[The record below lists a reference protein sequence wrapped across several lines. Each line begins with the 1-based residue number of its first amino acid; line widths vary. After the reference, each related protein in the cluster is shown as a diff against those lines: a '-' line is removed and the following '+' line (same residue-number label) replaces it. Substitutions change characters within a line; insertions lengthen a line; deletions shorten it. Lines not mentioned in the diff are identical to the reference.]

1 LIVLLRCPA
10 LKGGIPGKQR
20 KTTRVAGGRPETLQ
34 KSPIPPHQESDL
46 SASAAAPNVIITL
59 PDGKTLTFARGITG
73 QEIAASIGPGLAK
86 AALIL
91 EVNGKEWD
99 LFRPIE
105 EDASIRIITKK
116 DAKAL
121 ELIRHDAAHLL
132 AMAVQELFPGTQVTI
147 GPAIDD
153 GFYYDFARAEPFTPE
168 DLPLI
173 EAKMRE
179 IVKQARPTRREVW
192 PRDKA
197 IAHFRELG
205 EHYKAELIEGIP
217 ANDDVSIYYHGD
229 WHDLCRGPHFC
240 TTAEIGDAFKLTKIA
255 GAYWRGDAKNAQLQ
269 RIYGTAWRDQKE
281 LDAYLERMAEA
292 EKRDHRKLGRELE
305 LFTFSPDVGAG
316 LPLWMPNGMVIRQEL
331 EFLALN
337 EERKDGYRRVATPHI
352 AKEALYYRSRHLP
365 YYGEGMYA
373 PLDIDGENYRL
384 RPMNCPHHHLIYGA
398 TRHSYREL
406 PLRIAEY
413 GQDYRYE
420 ASGGLSGLMRVR
432 GFCMNDAH
440 IYCRYD
446 QAKDEFIR
454 VMKLHARYYDL
465 FNIKEYYMRLSL
477 PDLDKLDKYVD
488 EPGKWL
494 DALKVIRQAMDE
506 SGLHYVE
513 GKGEAAFYGPKID
526 FMIKSAI
533 GTEYTIS
540 TNQLDF
546 LATET
551 FDLKY
556 IGEDGADH
564 PVYVIHR
571 APLGTHERFTAFLI
585 EHYAGAFPTWLAP
598 VQARV
603 IPISDKAA
611 DYAQKVLDALFQTP
625 VVNGT
630 AGLRV
635 DIDTSNERMQKK
647 IRDAQLKKIPYM
659 LVVGEREAAEG
670 TVAVRLR
677 SGKDLGAMPL
687 ETFIARIKS
696 EAESRVDV
704 AE

>member
-1 LIVLLRCPA
+1 
-10 LKGGIPGKQR
+10 
-20 KTTRVAGGRPETLQ
+20 E
-34 KSPIPPHQESDL
+34 
-46 SASAAAPNVIITL
+46 
-59 PDGKTLTFARGITG
+59 
-73 QEIAASIGPGLAK
+73 
-86 AALIL
+86 
-91 EVNGKEWD
+91 
-99 LFRPIE
+99 
-105 EDASIRIITKK
+105 
-116 DAKAL
+116 
-121 ELIRHDAAHLL
+121 
-132 AMAVQELFPGTQVTI
+132 
-147 GPAIDD
+147 D
-153 GFYYDFARAEPFTPE
+153 GFYYDFAREEPFTPE
-168 DLPLI
+168 DLPKI
-173 EAKMRE
+173 EARMRE
-179 IVKQARPTRREVW
+179 IMRADLPTRREVW

-197 IAHFRELG
+197 IEHFEAMG
-205 EHYKAELIEGIP
+205 EHYKAQLIRDLP
-217 ANDDVSIYYHGD
+217 ADEPISLYWHGD
-229 WHDLCRGPHFC
+229 WHDLCRGPHFAS
-240 TTAEIGDAFKLTKIA
+240 TGKIPDAFKLTKIA

-281 LDAYLERMAEA
+281 LDAYLLKLEEQ

-331 EFLALN
+331 EFLALQ
-337 EERKDGYRRVATPHI
+337 EERRDGYRRVATPHI
-352 AKEALYYRSRHLP
+352 TKESLFYRSRHLP
-365 YYGEGMYA
+365 YYNDGMYA
-373 PLDIDGENYRL
+373 PLDIDGENYYL
-384 RPMNCPHHHLIYGA
+384 RPMNCPFHHLVYGA

-406 PLRIAEY
+406 PLRLAEY

-454 VMKLHARYYDL
+454 VMHLHARYYDL
-465 FNIKEYYMRLSL
+465 MNIKEYYMRLSL
-477 PDLDKLDKYVD
+477 PDMGKLDKYVD
-488 EPGKWL
+488 APEKWIA
-494 DALKVIRQAMDE
+494 ALEIIKQAMQE
-506 SGLHYVE
+506 SGYKYVE
-513 GKGEAAFYGPKID
+513 GEGEAAFYGPKID
-526 FMIKSAI
+526 FLIRSAI

-556 IGEDGADH
+556 IGEDGAEH

-585 EHYAGAFPTWLAP
+585 EHYAGAFPVWLAP
-598 VQARV
+598 IQARI
-603 IPISDKAA
+603 IPISEKVS
-611 DYAQKVLDALFQTP
+611 DYAQKVVDTLFAAP

-630 AGLRV
+630 GGLRV
-635 DIDTSNERMQKK
+635 DIDTSAERMQKK

-670 TVAVRLR
+670 KVAVRLR

-687 ETFIARIKS
+687 DAFIARIKQ
-696 EAESRVDV
+696 EAETRVDA

>member
-1 LIVLLRCPA
+1 M
-10 LKGGIPGKQR
+10 
-20 KTTRVAGGRPETLQ
+20 T
-34 KSPIPPHQESDL
+34 
-46 SASAAAPNVIITL
+46 ITL
-59 PDGKTLTFARGITG
+59 PDGKAMTFTRGVTPG
-73 QEIAASIGPGLAK
+73 DVAAAIGPGLAK
-86 AALIL
+86 AALIG
-91 EVNGKEWD
+91 EVDGKEWD
-99 LFRPIE
+99 LFRPLDH
-105 EDASIRIITKK
+105 DAKLRIITKK
-116 DAKAL
+116 DPEAL
-121 ELIRHDAAHLL
+121 ELIRHDAAHIL

-147 GPAIDD
+147 GPAIED
-153 GFYYDFARAEPFTPE
+153 GFYYDFARNKPFTPE
-168 DLPLI
+168 DLPVI
-173 EAKMRE
+173 EAKMHE
-179 IVKQARPTRREVW
+179 IVKRDLPTRREVW

-197 IAHFRELG
+197 IQHFRDMG
-205 EHYKAELIEGIP
+205 ESYKAELIESIP
-217 ANDDVSIYYHGD
+217 EGEDVSIYWHGD
-229 WHDLCRGPHFC
+229 WHDLCRGPHFR
-240 TTAEIGDAFKLTKIA
+240 TTGQVGDAFKLTKIA
-255 GAYWRGDAKNAQLQ
+255 GAYWRGDANNAQLQ

-281 LDAYLERMAEA
+281 LDAYLLKLEEQ
-292 EKRDHRKLGRELE
+292 EKRDHRKIGREME
-305 LFTFSPDVGAG
+305 LFTFSPDIGAG

-331 EFLALN
+331 EFLALQ

-352 AKEALYYRSRHLP
+352 TKENLFYRSRHLP
-365 YYGEGMYA
+365 YYKEDMYA
-373 PLDIDGENYRL
+373 PLDIDGENYYL
-384 RPMNCPHHHLIYGA
+384 RPMNCPFHHTIYGA

-454 VMKLHARYYDL
+454 VMQLHARYYDL
-465 FNIKEYYMRLSL
+465 MGIKEYYMRLSL

-488 EPGKWL
+488 EPQKWL
-494 DALKVIRQAMDE
+494 DAMGIIKQAMTE
-506 SGLHYVE
+506 SGYPFVE
-513 GKGEAAFYGPKID
+513 AKGEAAFYGPKID

-551 FDLKY
+551 FNLKY
-556 IGEDGADH
+556 IGEDGAEH
-564 PVYVIHR
+564 PLYVIHR

-585 EHYAGAFPTWLAP
+585 EHYAGAFPVWLAP

-603 IPISDKAA
+603 IPITEKVNDFAHKVMA
-611 DYAQKVLDALFQTP
+611 DLNALQ

-635 DIDTSNERMQKK
+635 DIDLASERMQKK
-647 IRDAQLKKIPYM
+647 IRDAQLQKIPYM

-670 TVAVRLR
+670 KVAVRLR

-687 ETFIARIKS
+687 ETFMARIKK
-696 EAESRVDV
+696 EAESRQDV
-704 AE
+704 AD

>member
-1 LIVLLRCPA
+1 MSVSDA
-10 LKGGIPGKQR
+10 
-20 KTTRVAGGRPETLQ
+20 VA
-34 KSPIPPHQESDL
+34 
-46 SASAAAPNVIITL
+46 NVTVTL
-59 PDGKTLTFARGITG
+59 PDGKALTVARGTTPA
-73 QEIAASIGPGLAK
+73 EIAASIGPGLAK
-86 AALIL
+86 AALIA
-91 EVNGKEWD
+91 EVNGTQWD

-105 EDASIRIITKK
+105 DDAKIRIITKK
-116 DAKAL
+116 DVEAL
-121 ELIRHDAAHLL
+121 ELIRHDAAHIL

-147 GPAIDD
+147 GPAIED
-153 GFYYDFARAEPFTPE
+153 GFYYDFARDTPFTLE
-168 DLPLI
+168 DLPKI
-173 EAKMRE
+173 EAKMHE
-179 IVKQARPTRREVW
+179 IVKRDLPTRREVW

-197 IAHFRELG
+197 VAHFKGMG
-205 EHYKAELIEGIP
+205 EDYKAELIASIP
-217 ANDDVSIYYHGD
+217 AGEDVSIYWHGD
-229 WHDLCRGPHFC
+229 WHDLCRGPHFAG
-240 TTAEIGDAFKLTKIA
+240 TGKIGDAFKLTKIA
-255 GAYWRGDAKNAQLQ
+255 GAYWRGDSNNAQLQ

-281 LDAYLERMAEA
+281 LDAYLLKLEEQ
-292 EKRDHRKLGRELE
+292 EKRDHRRLGKELE

-331 EFLALN
+331 EFLALQ
-337 EERKDGYRRVATPHI
+337 EERKDGYKRVATPHI

-365 YYGEGMYA
+365 YYNEGMYS
-373 PLDIDGENYRL
+373 PLDIDGENYYL

-454 VMKLHARYYDL
+454 VMRLHARYYDL
-465 FNIKEYYMRLSL
+465 MGIKEYYMRLSL
-477 PDLDKLDKYVD
+477 PDLNKLDKYVD
-488 EPGKWL
+488 QPEKWL
-494 DALKVIRQAMDE
+494 AALKIIREAMAE
-506 SGLHYVE
+506 SGYHAVDGE
-513 GKGEAAFYGPKID
+513 GEAAFYGPKID

-551 FDLKY
+551 FGLNY
-556 IGEDGADH
+556 IGEDGAEH

-598 VQARV
+598 IQARI
-603 IPISDKAA
+603 IPISEKAN
-611 DYAQKVLDALFQTP
+611 DYAHKVREALFNEP

-635 DIDTSNERMQKK
+635 DIDETNERMQKK
-647 IRDAQLKKIPYM
+647 IRDAQLQKIPYM

-670 TVAVRLR
+670 KVAVRLR

-687 ETFIARIKS
+687 ENVIARIKK
-696 EAESRVDV
+696 EAESRQDV

>member
-1 LIVLLRCPA
+1 LF
-10 LKGGIPGKQR
+10 
-20 KTTRVAGGRPETLQ
+20 
-34 KSPIPPHQESDL
+34 QEKPVSAP
-46 SASAAAPNVIITL
+46 ASAKQIVVTL
-59 PDGKTLTFARGITG
+59 PDGKTMTFPRGVTG
-73 QEIAASIGPGLAK
+73 GEIAVAIGPGLAK

-91 EVNGKEWD
+91 EVDGEEYD

-105 EDASIRIITKK
+105 HDAKIRIVTKK
-116 DAKAL
+116 DDKAL
-121 ELIRHDAAHLL
+121 ELIRHDAAHVL
-132 AMAVQELFPGTQVTI
+132 AMAVQALYPGTQVTI

-153 GFYYDFARAEPFTPE
+153 GFYYDFARDEPFTPD
-168 DLPLI
+168 DLPKI
-173 EAKMRE
+173 EAKMHE
-179 IVKQARPTRREVW
+179 IVKADLPTRREVW

-197 IAHFRELG
+197 VEHFKSIG
-205 EHYKAELIEGIP
+205 ENYKAELIAAIPEGE
-217 ANDDVSIYYHGD
+217 DVSLYWHGD
-229 WHDLCRGPHFC
+229 WHDLCRGPHFA
-240 TTAEIGDAFKLTKIA
+240 TTGKIGDAFKLTKIA
-255 GAYWRGDAKNAQLQ
+255 GAYWRGDSNNAQLQ

-281 LDAYLERMAEA
+281 LDAYLTRLEEA
-292 EKRDHRKLGRELE
+292 EKRDHRRIGKEME

-331 EFLALN
+331 EFLALQ
-337 EERKDGYRRVATPHI
+337 EERKDGYVRVATPHI
-352 AKEALYYRSRHLP
+352 TKEALYIRSRHLP
-365 YYGEGMYA
+365 YYADSMYS
-373 PLDIDGENYRL
+373 PLDIDGENYYL
-384 RPMNCPHHHLIYGA
+384 RPMNCPHHHMIYLA

-446 QAKDEFIR
+446 QAKEEFIK
-454 VMKLHARYYDL
+454 VMRLHARYYDL
-465 FNIKEYYMRLSL
+465 MDIKDYYMRLSL

-488 EPGKWL
+488 QPEKWL
-494 DALKVIRQAMDE
+494 AALAIIKEAMVE
-506 SGLHYVE
+506 SGYPFKEV
-513 GKGEAAFYGPKID
+513 KGEAAFYGPKID
-526 FMIKSAI
+526 FEIKSVI

-546 LATET
+546 LATQT
-551 FDLKY
+551 FGLCY
-556 IGEDGADH
+556 IGEDGGEH

-598 VQARV
+598 VQARI
-603 IPISDKAA
+603 IPISDKVD
-611 DYAQKVLDALFQTP
+611 DYAETVRRKLFDVP

-635 DIDTSNERMQKK
+635 DIDLTAERMQKK
-647 IRDAQLKKIPYM
+647 IRDAQLQKIPYM

-670 TVAVRLR
+670 KVAVRLR
-677 SGKDLGAMPL
+677 SGKDLGPMPL
-687 ETFIARIKS
+687 ESFIARIKE
-696 EAESRVDV
+696 EAETRKDRV
-704 AE
+704 E

>member
-1 LIVLLRCPA
+1 M
-10 LKGGIPGKQR
+10 
-20 KTTRVAGGRPETLQ
+20 
-34 KSPIPPHQESDL
+34 
-46 SASAAAPNVIITL
+46 SAAANAPIHITL
-59 PDGKTLTFARGITG
+59 PDGKTMEFKTG
-73 QEIAASIGPGLAK
+73 VTGAEIAASIGPGLAK

-91 EVNGKEWD
+91 EVDGQQWD

-105 EDASIRIITKK
+105 HDAKIRIITRK
-116 DAKAL
+116 DPEAL
-121 ELIRHDAAHLL
+121 ELIRHDAAHVL

-153 GFYYDFARAEPFTPE
+153 GFYYDFARNEPFTPE
-168 DLPLI
+168 DLPKI
-173 EAKMRE
+173 EAKMHE
-179 IVKQARPTRREVW
+179 IVKADLPTRRQVW
-192 PRDKA
+192 PREKA
-197 IAHFRELG
+197 IEHFREMG
-205 EHYKAELIEGIP
+205 ETYKAELIESIP
-217 ANDDVSIYYHGD
+217 EGEDVSIYWHGD
-229 WHDLCRGPHFC
+229 WHDLCRGPHFQ
-240 TTAEIGDAFKLTKIA
+240 TTSKIGDAFKLTKIS

-269 RIYGTAWRDQKE
+269 RIYGTAWRDKKE
-281 LDAYLERMAEA
+281 LDAYITRLEEV
-292 EKRDHRKLGRELE
+292 EKRDHRKIGRDME

-331 EFLALN
+331 EFLALQ
-337 EERKDGYRRVATPHI
+337 EERRDGYRRVATPHI
-352 AKEALYYRSRHLP
+352 TKEALYLRSRHLP
-365 YYGEGMYA
+365 YYKDDMYS
-373 PLDIDGENYRL
+373 PLDIDGENYYL

-413 GQDYRYE
+413 AQDYRYE

-432 GFCMNDAH
+432 GFCQNDAH

-454 VMKLHARYYDL
+454 VMRLHARYYDL
-465 FNIKEYYMRLSL
+465 MNIKEYYMRFSL
-477 PDLDKLDKYVD
+477 PDLEKLEKYID
-488 EPGKWL
+488 QPEKWL
-494 DALKVIRQAMDE
+494 AAMKIIKQAMDE
-506 SGLHYVE
+506 SGYPYIE
-513 GKGEAAFYGPKID
+513 AKGEAAFYGPKVD
-526 FMIKSAI
+526 FMIKSVI
-533 GTEYTIS
+533 GTEYAIS

-546 LATET
+546 LATQT
-551 FDLKY
+551 FNLSY
-556 IGEDGADH
+556 IGEDGHEH

-571 APLGTHERFTAFLI
+571 APLGSHERFTAFLI

-603 IPISDKAA
+603 IPISEKAA
-611 DYAQKVLDALFQTP
+611 DYAHKVVDALFQTP

-635 DIDTSNERMQKK
+635 DIDLANERMQKK
-647 IRDAQLKKIPYM
+647 IRDAQLQKIPYM

-670 TVAVRLR
+670 KVAVRLR

-687 ETFIARIKS
+687 ETVIERIKK

>member
-1 LIVLLRCPA
+1 M
-10 LKGGIPGKQR
+10 
-20 KTTRVAGGRPETLQ
+20 
-34 KSPIPPHQESDL
+34 
-46 SASAAAPNVIITL
+46 TL
-59 PDGKTLTFARGITG
+59 PDGKAMTFARGVTG
-73 QEIAASIGPGLAK
+73 SEIAAAIGPGLAK
-86 AALIL
+86 AAVIIM
-91 EVNGKEWD
+91 VDGKEWD

-105 EDASIRIITKK
+105 QNAQIRIITKK
-116 DAKAL
+116 DPEAL
-121 ELIRHDAAHLL
+121 ELIRHDMAHVL
-132 AMAVQELFPGTQVTI
+132 AMAVQALYPGTQVTI
-147 GPAIDD
+147 GPAIED
-153 GFYYDFARAEPFTPE
+153 GFYYDFARDEPFTPD
-168 DLPLI
+168 DLPKI
-173 EAKMRE
+173 EEEMKKIIRAGL
-179 IVKQARPTRREVW
+179 PTRREVW
-192 PRDKA
+192 PRDQA
-197 IAHFRELG
+197 AAHFKGIG
-205 EHYKAELIEGIP
+205 ETYKAELIQSIP
-217 ANDDVSIYYHGD
+217 ANEDVSIYWHGD
-229 WHDLCRGPHFC
+229 WHDLCRGPHFR
-240 TTAEIGDAFKLTKIA
+240 TTAEIGEAFKLTKIA

-269 RIYGTAWRDQKE
+269 RIYGTAWRDKKE
-281 LDAYLERMAEA
+281 LDEYLHRLEEA

-337 EERKDGYRRVATPHI
+337 EERRDGYRRVATPHI
-352 AKEALYYRSRHLP
+352 TKEALYYRSRHLP
-365 YYGEGMYA
+365 YYADTMYS
-373 PLDIDGENYRL
+373 PLDIDGENYYL

-406 PLRIAEY
+406 PLRLAEY

-420 ASGGLSGLMRVR
+420 ASGGLTGLMRVR

-440 IYCRYD
+440 IYCRED

-465 FNIKEYYMRLSL
+465 MNIKEYYMRLSL
-477 PDLDKLDKYVD
+477 PDLAKLDKYVD
-488 EPGKWL
+488 EPEKWL
-494 DALKVIRQAMDE
+494 KALDIIRQAMDE
-506 SGLHYVE
+506 SGLKYVE
-513 GKGEAAFYGPKID
+513 AKGEAAFYGPKID
-526 FMIKSAI
+526 FLIKSAI

-546 LATET
+546 LATQT

-585 EHYAGAFPTWLAP
+585 EHYAGAFPVWLAP
-598 VQARV
+598 IQGRV
-603 IPISDKAA
+603 IPISEKVGE
-611 DYAQKVLDALFQTP
+611 YAQKVLDALFQVP

-647 IRDAQLKKIPYM
+647 IRDAQLQKIPYM
-659 LVVGEREAAEG
+659 LVVGEREAQEG
-670 TVAVRLR
+670 KVAVRLR
-677 SGKDLGAMPL
+677 SGKDLGPVPL
-687 ETFIARIKS
+687 ETFITRIKS
-696 EAESRVDV
+696 EAESRRDV

>member
-1 LIVLLRCPA
+1 V
-10 LKGGIPGKQR
+10 
-20 KTTRVAGGRPETLQ
+20 
-34 KSPIPPHQESDL
+34 
-46 SASAAAPNVIITL
+46 SAAAPESHVNITL
-59 PDGKTLTFARGITG
+59 PDGKVMNFTRGVTG
-73 QEIAASIGPGLAK
+73 AEVAAAIGPGLAK
-86 AALIL
+86 AALA
-91 EVNGKEWD
+91 VMVDGKEWD
-99 LFRPIE
+99 IFRPIE
-105 EDASIRIITKK
+105 QDTRLRIITRK
-116 DAKAL
+116 DPEAL
-121 ELIRHDAAHLL
+121 ELIRHDAAHVL

-147 GPAIDD
+147 GPAIED
-153 GFYYDFARAEPFTPE
+153 GFYYDFARSEPFTPD
-168 DLPLI
+168 DLPKI

-179 IVKQARPTRREVW
+179 IVARDLPTRRTVW
-192 PRDKA
+192 PRDEA
-197 IAHFRELG
+197 IRHFEEIG
-205 EHYKAELIEGIP
+205 EKYKAELIRDLP
-217 ANDDVSIYYHGD
+217 ASDDITIYYHGD
-229 WHDLCRGPHFC
+229 WHDLCRGPHFAS
-240 TTAEIGDAFKLTKIA
+240 TGRIGQGFRLTKIA

-269 RIYGTAWRDQKE
+269 RIYGTAWRDEKE
-281 LDAYLERMAEA
+281 LEAYLKRVEEA

-331 EFLALN
+331 EFLALQ

-352 AKEALYYRSRHLP
+352 TKEALYYRSRHLP
-365 YYGEGMYA
+365 YYADSMYA
-373 PLDIDGENYRL
+373 PLDIDGENYYL
-384 RPMNCPHHHLIYGA
+384 RPMNCPHHHLIYLA

-454 VMKLHARYYDL
+454 VMRLHARYYDL
-465 FNIKEYYMRLSL
+465 MDIKEYYMRLSL

-488 EPGKWL
+488 EPEKWL
-494 DALKVIRQAMDE
+494 KALDIIREAMKE
-506 SGLHYVE
+506 SGYPFVE
-513 GKGEAAFYGPKID
+513 AKGEAAFYGPKID

-546 LATET
+546 LATQT
-551 FDLKY
+551 FGLSY
-556 IGEDGADH
+556 IGEDGSEH

-585 EHYAGAFPTWLAP
+585 EHYAGAFPVWLAP
-598 VQARV
+598 IQARIV
-603 IPISDKAA
+603 PISDKAN
-611 DYAQKVLDALFQTP
+611 DYAHKVRDHLFGTP

-630 AGLRV
+630 GGLR
-635 DIDTSNERMQKK
+635 IDMDLAAERMQKK
-647 IRDAQLKKIPYM
+647 IRDAQLQKIPYM

-670 TVAVRLR
+670 KVAVRLR
-677 SGKDLGAMPL
+677 SGKDLGPMPL
-687 ETFIARIKS
+687 ETFTDRIKK
-696 EAESRVDV
+696 EAETRMDSP
-704 AE
+704 E

>member
-1 LIVLLRCPA
+1 VSAPA
-10 LKGGIPGKQR
+10 
-20 KTTRVAGGRPETLQ
+20 TA
-34 KSPIPPHQESDL
+34 SDL
-46 SASAAAPNVIITL
+46 TVTL
-59 PDGKTLTFARGITG
+59 PDGKALTLTTG
-73 QEIAASIGPGLAK
+73 ATGADVAAAIGPGLAK
-86 AALIL
+86 AALAV
-91 EVNGKEWD
+91 EVNGKLWD
-99 LFRPIE
+99 IFRPLE
-105 EDASIRIITKK
+105 GDSKIRIITRK
-116 DAKAL
+116 DPEAL
-121 ELIRHDAAHLL
+121 ELIRHDGAHVL
-132 AMAVQELFPGTQVTI
+132 AMAVQQLYPGTQVTI
-147 GPAIDD
+147 GPNVED
-153 GFYYDFARAEPFTPE
+153 GFFYDFARETPFTLD
-168 DLPLI
+168 DLAKI
-173 EAKMRE
+173 EARMHE
-179 IVKQARPTRREVW
+179 IVTQDVPTRREVW

-197 IAHFRELG
+197 IAHFEGLG
-205 EHYKAELIEGIP
+205 EFYKAELIRSIP
-217 ANDDVSIYYHGD
+217 ADEDVTIYFHGD
-229 WHDLCRGPHFC
+229 WHDLCRGPHFA
-240 TTAEIGDAFKLTKIA
+240 TTGKIGQAFKLTKIA
-255 GAYWRGDAKNAQLQ
+255 GAYWRGDSNNPQLQ
-269 RIYGTAWRDQKE
+269 RIYGTAWRDEKE
-281 LDAYLERMAEA
+281 LAAHLHRLEEA
-292 EKRDHRKLGRELE
+292 EKRDHRKIGREME

-331 EFLALN
+331 EFLALQ

-352 AKEALYYRSRHLP
+352 TKEALYYRSRHLP
-365 YYGEGMYA
+365 YYADSMYA
-373 PLDIDGENYRL
+373 PLDIDGENYYL

-446 QAKDEFIR
+446 QAKEEFIR
-454 VMKLHARYYDL
+454 VMRLHARYYDL
-465 FNIKEYYMRLSL
+465 MDIKDYYMRLSL

-494 DALKVIRQAMDE
+494 DALSIIRAAMEE
-506 SGLHYVE
+506 SGYNYVE

-526 FMIKSAI
+526 FMIKSVI

-556 IGEDGADH
+556 IAEDGAEA

-598 VQARV
+598 IQARV
-603 IPISDKAA
+603 IPISDKTA
-611 DYAQKVLDALFQTP
+611 DYGQKVLDALFSEP
-625 VVNGT
+625 VTNGT

-635 DIDTSNERMQKK
+635 DIDSTAERMQKK
-647 IRDAQLKKIPYM
+647 IRDAQLQKIPYM

-670 TVAVRLR
+670 KVAVRLR
-677 SGKDLGAMPL
+677 SGQDLGAMPL
-687 ETFIARIKS
+687 EAFIARIKK
-696 EAESRVDV
+696 EAETRRPILD
-704 AE
+704 

>member
-1 LIVLLRCPA
+1 M
-10 LKGGIPGKQR
+10 
-20 KTTRVAGGRPETLQ
+20 
-34 KSPIPPHQESDL
+34 
-46 SASAAAPNVIITL
+46 SANPSQVTMTL
-59 PDGKTLTFARGITG
+59 PDGKAMTFAKGVTG
-73 QEIAASIGPGLAK
+73 GEIAAAIGPGLAK
-86 AALIL
+86 AALIIMID
-91 EVNGKEWD
+91 GKEWD

-105 EDASIRIITKK
+105 QDAKIRIITKK
-116 DAKAL
+116 DPEAL
-121 ELIRHDAAHLL
+121 ELIRHDMAHIL
-132 AMAVQELFPGTQVTI
+132 AMAVQALYPGTQVTI

-153 GFYYDFARAEPFTPE
+153 GFYYDFARDEAFTPE
-168 DLPLI
+168 DLPKI
-173 EAKMRE
+173 EEEMRK
-179 IVKQARPTRREVW
+179 IIKAGLPTRREVW
-192 PRDKA
+192 PRDQA
-197 IAHFRELG
+197 VDHFKGIG
-205 EHYKAELIEGIP
+205 ETYKAELIQSIP
-217 ANDDVSIYYHGD
+217 ANEDVSIYWHGD
-229 WHDLCRGPHFC
+229 WHDLCRGPHFR
-240 TTAEIGDAFKLTKIA
+240 TTLEVGDAFKLTKIA

-269 RIYGTAWRDQKE
+269 RIYGTAWRDRRE
-281 LDAYLERMAEA
+281 LDEYLHRLEEA

-305 LFTFSPDVGAG
+305 LFTFASDDIGAG

-331 EFLALN
+331 EFLALT

-365 YYGEGMYA
+365 YYGDGMYA

-465 FNIKEYYMRLSL
+465 FDIKDYYMRLSL
-477 PDLDKLDKYVD
+477 PDLNKLDKFVD
-488 EPGKWL
+488 EPQKWL
-494 DALKVIRQAMDE
+494 DALTVIRQAMEE
-506 SGLHYVE
+506 SGLKYVE

-546 LATET
+546 LATQT

-585 EHYAGAFPTWLAP
+585 EHYAGAFPVWLAP
-598 VQARV
+598 IQARV
-603 IPISDKAA
+603 IPISEKVG
-611 DYAQKVLDALFQTP
+611 DYAQKVLDALFQAP

-647 IRDAQLKKIPYM
+647 IRDAQLQKIPYM

-670 TVAVRLR
+670 KVAVRLR

-687 ETFIARIKS
+687 ETFVARIKN
-696 EAESRVDV
+696 EAESRRDV